1 MLQLRTLEIWGLFH
15 CTLSAIPTG
24 WKYAARK
31 WCWNLLYASENYSR
45 FWIQIEYG
53 LKRGTTDNSYLI
65 KGGNHTALVDVPDQA
80 FSKGFIEALKSTID
94 VKDIKYLII
103 GHISPKRIE
112 SLNCLAEA
120 LPEGGSARSD
130 PLFPHLLNFQGFIDD
145 FDACCNPSCRT
156 LSLN

>member
-1 MLQLRTLEIWGLFH
+1 MVLI
-15 CTLSAIPTG
+15 
-24 WKYAARK
+24 
-31 WCWNLLYASENYSR
+31 LLADSENYSW

-94 VKDIKYLII
+94 LKDIKYLII
-103 GHISPKRIE
+103 GHISPKRME

-120 LPEGGSARSD
+120 LPEGGSARSG
-130 PLFPHLLNFQGFIDD
+130 PLLSTLAKISVLYWWLWCLLQ
-145 FDACCNPSCRT
+145 P
-156 LSLN
+156 